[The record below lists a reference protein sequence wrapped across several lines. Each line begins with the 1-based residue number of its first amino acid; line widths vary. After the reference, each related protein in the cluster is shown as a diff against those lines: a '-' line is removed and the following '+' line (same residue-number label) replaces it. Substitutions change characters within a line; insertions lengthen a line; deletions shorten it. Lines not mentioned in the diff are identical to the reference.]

1 MFKKILVANRGEI
14 ALRVIFA
21 CRELGIKTVAVYS
34 EADENSLHVRFAD
47 EDICIGPARSAQSYL
62 NVPAIISAAEI
73 TGADALHPGYGFLSE
88 SAYLA
93 EVCEACHIRF
103 IGPDPSVIRL
113 LGDKAKA
120 RRAMK
125 KAGVPMLP
133 GSDGPV
139 ESEERATKIAQQ
151 IGYPV
156 IIKAVAG
163 GGGRGMRIVKTPA
176 DLPHAFKTAQREA
189 ESAFGVGDVYI
200 EKYLESPRHIE
211 FQILG
216 DHHGNVV
223 HLGERECSIQR
234 RHQKLLEES
243 PSVAVS
249 EKIRRKMGG
258 LVVDAARAVQYT
270 NAGTFEFLMDEK
282 GNFYFMEVNTR
293 VQVEH
298 PVTEMV
304 TGIDIVK
311 EQIRIA
317 AGARLGFKQSEV
329 TFTGHAMEC
338 RINAEDPETFVP
350 SPGMIHAFSVPGGP
364 GVRVDTAAH
373 SECLISPYYDS
384 MVAKVIVHGRDRQ
397 ESIARMKRTLEMSVV
412 EGIRTTIP
420 LHLKILNEPDFVAGR
435 LSTHFMERF
444 AAKPKTSLA
453 RRRPPRWDS
462 ALRGGD
468 AVTRS
473 PGCTRSSTPTRAR
486 RRAARRSTWRAHF
499 SAAGARLLQLR
510 SRRWPAVPF
519 LDLAR
524 TILEDADAA
533 GATLIINDRA
543 DIAALANAPRPSC
556 RADGSVAGR
565 CARGDRAVG
574 RSRTV
579 HAHAG
584 AVGAGAARADFLRG
598 DWSGVRQRHEADRL

>member
-47 EDICIGPARSAQSYL
+47 EDICIGPSRSSDSYL

-139 ESEERATKIAQQ
+139 ESEERAIKIAQQ

-176 DLPHAFKTAQREA
+176 DLPHNFKTAQREA

-243 PSVAVS
+243 PSVVVT
-249 EKIRRKMGG
+249 EKIRRKMGSV
-258 LVVDAARAVQYT
+258 VVDAARAVQYT

-282 GNFYFMEVNTR
+282 GAFYFMEVNTR

-317 AGARLGFKQSEV
+317 AGSRLAFKQSEV

-350 SPGMIHAFSVPGGP
+350 SPGMIHAFSMPGGP

-397 ESIARMKRTLEMSVV
+397 ESIARMRRTLEMSVV

-420 LHLKILNEPDFVAGR
+420 LHLKILNDPDFVAGR
-435 LSTHFMERF
+435 ISTHFMERF
-444 AAKPKTSLA
+444 APKPKT
-453 RRRPPRWDS
+453 
-462 ALRGGD
+462 
-468 AVTRS
+468 
-473 PGCTRSSTPTRAR
+473 
-486 RRAARRSTWRAHF
+486 
-499 SAAGARLLQLR
+499 Q
-510 SRRWPAVPF
+510 
-519 LDLAR
+519 
-524 TILEDADAA
+524 
-533 GATLIINDRA
+533 
-543 DIAALANAPRPSC
+543 ALAESA
-556 RADGSVAGR
+556 
-565 CARGDRAVG
+565 
-574 RSRTV
+574 
-579 HAHAG
+579 
-584 AVGAGAARADFLRG
+584 
-598 DWSGVRQRHEADRL
+598 